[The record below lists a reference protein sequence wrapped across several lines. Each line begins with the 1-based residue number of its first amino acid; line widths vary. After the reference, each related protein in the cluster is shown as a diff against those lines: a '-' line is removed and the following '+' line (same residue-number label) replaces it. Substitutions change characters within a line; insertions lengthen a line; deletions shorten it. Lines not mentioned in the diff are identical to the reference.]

1 MTEIPVSGRRPD
13 LLAAG
18 VASALGLFCIW
29 NGLTMLFVPA
39 RWYWSVPGV
48 PLTGGYNAHFIRDI
62 GIVYAL
68 TGAALIG
75 GAVRRARRAMLWGL
89 AAAWLTSHALFHL
102 IEVAAGICGTDAI
115 PRDFL
120 GVTLPGLVALALAI
134 SGSRVRGGAAAVA
147 KAAAASS

>member
-1 MTEIPVSGRRPD
+1 MTPTGNSTRF
-13 LLAAG
+13 AAA
-18 VASALGLFCIW
+18 VAAALGLFCIW
-29 NGLTMLFVPA
+29 NGLTMLFAPA

-75 GAVRRARRAMLWGL
+75 GAVRQERRRMLWGL
-89 AAAWLTSHALFHL
+89 AAAWLTSHAMFHL
-102 IEVAAGICGTDAI
+102 FEVAAGICGADAI

-120 GVTLPGLVALALAI
+120 GVTLPGLVALALAL
-134 SGSRVRGGAAAVA
+134 SASFKGRNAAPVTQAAAT
-147 KAAAASS
+147 SS